1 MCRDINRF
9 PIKRGFDRESTP
21 IRSGFFARK
30 GESLYKLCR
39 FNKSSESCELINE
52 MKRDTRRR
60 GYVCCA
66 KWTRLCERMRA
77 RAFVAGHVRFL
88 EMKSLIKRKNSD
100 DIRISMDI
108 FRNARVFKIIK
119 SALNQV
125 SR

>member
-9 PIKRGFDRESTP
+9 PIKRGSDRESTP

-66 KWTRLCERMRA
+66 KWTRLCECVRA
-77 RAFVAGHVRFL
+77 RVCHRTRSIFGNEIFNKKKKFGRYSNFDGYI
-88 EMKSLIKRKNSD
+88 SKRAD
-100 DIRISMDI
+100 
-108 FRNARVFKIIK
+108 F
-119 SALNQV
+119 
-125 SR
+125 

>member
-66 KWTRLCERMRA
+66 KWTRLCECVRA
-77 RAFVAGHVRFL
+77 RVCRRTRSIFGNEIFN
-88 EMKSLIKRKNSD
+88 KKKNSD

-119 SALNQV
+119 SALDQV

>member
-1 MCRDINRF
+1 M
-9 PIKRGFDRESTP
+9 
-21 IRSGFFARK
+21 
-30 GESLYKLCR
+30 
-39 FNKSSESCELINE
+39 
-52 MKRDTRRR
+52 DTYAAQN
-60 GYVCCA
+60 GHVCVNVC
-66 KWTRLCERMRA
+66 A

-119 SALNQV
+119 SALDQV